1 MPKSRWSACESR
13 RWQLKNYYRSEFER
27 AESRQLC
34 SQVHQLANFAAKFTA
49 FSRHL
54 HQQHSICIRTALVRD
69 RADLHKGG
77 SFILDWTKQFVA
89 RLRLCRL
96 LLLLVV
102 FVLTFVLVFVCVFI
116 FVFLVV
122 NLYIHVLRLG
132 LRRRSFCWLA
142 RIVAISKRDLR
153 LFHLLPVYLY

>member
-1 MPKSRWSACESR
+1 M
-13 RWQLKNYYRSEFER
+13 
-27 AESRQLC
+27 
-34 SQVHQLANFAAKFTA
+34 
-49 FSRHL
+49 
-54 HQQHSICIRTALVRD
+54 RD

-77 SFILDWTKQFVA
+77 SFILDKTVRCTIKTVQIVA
-89 RLRLCRL
+89 IAI
-96 LLLLVV
+96 V